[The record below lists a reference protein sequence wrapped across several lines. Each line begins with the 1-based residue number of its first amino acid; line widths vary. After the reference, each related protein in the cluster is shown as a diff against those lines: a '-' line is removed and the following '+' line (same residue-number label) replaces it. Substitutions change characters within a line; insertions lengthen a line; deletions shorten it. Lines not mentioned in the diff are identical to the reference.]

1 MTIVRTPGRKLFIH
15 SPTRLTASLEA
26 AVAQVGTPRWLIG
39 LNRLHS
45 RWLQDWAAAY
55 PDALV
60 YAAPGGEDKM
70 SNPRGNHRLPLN
82 GSTDYEWEPDL
93 ATLPVA
99 GRHFTEIVFFH
110 RNSRTLIL
118 TDLIENFEVERLDS
132 CVARVLTLV
141 GGVRH
146 PDGQMPRDMRRLFA
160 LPPNRNDLR
169 LAVEKM
175 IGWAPGACHPR
186 ARPLV
191 RHRRGCGAETSV
203 PVADPSGMKSRR
215 HTGAE
220 ADASYRGFTLQPVP
234 KSYPRSRW

>member
-1 MTIVRTPGRKLFIH
+1 
-15 SPTRLTASLEA
+15 
-26 AVAQVGTPRWLIG
+26 
-39 LNRLHS
+39 
-45 RWLQDWAAAY
+45 
-55 PDALV
+55 
-60 YAAPGGEDKM
+60 M

-82 GSTDYEWEPDL
+82 GITDYEWEPDL

-110 RNSRTLIL
+110 RISRTLIL

-146 PDGQMPRDMRRLFA
+146 PDGQMPRDMRLLFA
-160 LPPNRNDLR
+160 LPSNRNDLR

-175 IGWAPGACHPR
+175 IGWDPERVILAHGRWYGTEGAAELRR
-186 ARPLV
+186 AFRWLI
-191 RHRRGCGAETSV
+191 
-203 PVADPSGMKSRR
+203 PSGMKSRR
-215 HTGAE
+215 HTGVE
-220 ADASYRGFTLQPVP
+220 ADADYRGFTLQPVP